1 MKPTQP
7 KTIRTMPTSEAA
19 RLIGCAEVTIR
30 QWVARGK
37 LTPAARIGRYMCF
50 YEHDIKQLAKT
61 FEPKK

>member
-1 MKPTQP
+1 MKSQP
-7 KTIRTMPTSEAA
+7 IKTIRTIPTNQAA
-19 RLIGCAEVTIR
+19 KLIGCAEVTIR

-50 YEHDIKQLAKT
+50 YEHDILQLAKT